1 MNEIIADI
9 PQIDPSNGPEPDI
22 SKSAEELMAEYKLE
36 RDKSMIELLT
46 SIKMLLEDIRR
57 NTGLRISPS

>member
-9 PQIDPSNGPEPDI
+9 PQIDPSSGPEPDI